1 MKRQTFREY
10 LNAQAEKNP
19 IYLNHKEIYEAYQ
32 ERTAAQKNV
41 KYIKKISEMA
51 LKEAIA
57 EVLNSK

>member
-1 MKRQTFREY
+1 MKKQTFREY

-41 KYIKKISEMA
+41 KHIKKMSEKA
-51 LKEAIA
+51 LKKTIA